1 MIKYVCRRYILLVF
15 YNDPRALWIASMAR
29 RKIASKSTIW
39 KPDGFSI
46 RETSLTKKKAKR
58 RQISLSSKGPLME
71 TALFSAA
78 SLFHGDDDSDD
89 GRDEMEVGAEG
100 KEEALEYVER
110 AHEFPGMKLSVREFS
125 SHEVNANLL
134 WPGTFSFAAWL
145 VKNQSI
151 LDGQRVLE
159 LGSGTGALAIYLNKS
174 FGVDI
179 TTSDYDDKDIEENIA
194 YNCRAN
200 KLDVLPHIRHV
211 KQYDNL
217 VKTVYFL
224 LKEYKKSSE
233 KSGCSTITDKS
244 GTQVPAKSPMFLISW
259 RRRIGKDQLLFFT
272 RCKNA
277 GLEVHDLG
285 DLVYLVRM
293 KS

>member
-1 MIKYVCRRYILLVF
+1 
-15 YNDPRALWIASMAR
+15 
-29 RKIASKSTIW
+29 
-39 KPDGFSI
+39 
-46 RETSLTKKKAKR
+46 
-58 RQISLSSKGPLME
+58 ME

-78 SLFHGDDDSDD
+78 SLFHGADDSDD
-89 GRDEMEVGAEG
+89 DRDEKMEVGAEG
-100 KEEALEYVER
+100 KKEALEYVER
-110 AHEFPGMKLSVREFS
+110 AHDFPDMKLSVREFS
-125 SHEVNANLL
+125 SHELNANLL

-159 LGSGTGALAIYLNKS
+159 LGSGTGALAIFLRKS

-200 KLDVLPHIRHV
+200 KLDVLPHIRHTWGDPFPVSRPDWDIVIASDILLYV

-233 KSGCSTITDKS
+233 KAGCSTITDKS

-259 RRRIGKDQLLFFT
+259 RRRIGKDQSLFFT
-272 RCKNA
+272 RCEDA
-277 GLEVHDLG
+277 GLEVCHLG
-285 DLVYLVRM
+285 DLVYLIRI

>member
-1 MIKYVCRRYILLVF
+1 
-15 YNDPRALWIASMAR
+15 
-29 RKIASKSTIW
+29 
-39 KPDGFSI
+39 
-46 RETSLTKKKAKR
+46 
-58 RQISLSSKGPLME
+58 ME

-78 SLFHGDDDSDD
+78 SLFHGADDSDD
-89 GRDEMEVGAEG
+89 DRDEMEVGAEG
-100 KEEALEYVER
+100 KKEALEYVER

-125 SHEVNANLL
+125 SHELNANLL

-159 LGSGTGALAIYLNKS
+159 LGSGTGALAIYLRKS

-194 YNCRAN
+194 YSCRAN
-200 KLDVLPHIRHV
+200 KLDVQADV

-233 KSGCSTITDKS
+233 KAGCSTITDKS

-259 RRRIGKDQLLFFT
+259 RRRIGKDQSLFFT
-272 RCKNA
+272 RCEDA
-277 GLEVHDLG
+277 GLEVRHLG
-285 DLVYLVRM
+285 DLVYLIRI